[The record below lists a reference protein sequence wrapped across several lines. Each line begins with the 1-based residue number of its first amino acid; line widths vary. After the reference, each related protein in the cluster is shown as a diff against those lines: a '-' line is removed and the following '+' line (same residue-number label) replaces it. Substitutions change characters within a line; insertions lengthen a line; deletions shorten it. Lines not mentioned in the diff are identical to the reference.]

1 MNLTIADILTRQ
13 VLTVVPE
20 TTLAA
25 AALLMTEKRISC
37 LVAVTDGKPVGVLT
51 EADLVRVG
59 HLRIDAEHTA
69 ISDFLSQPVI
79 SIATNQSIY
88 AAFDF
93 LLEHHVRHLVVVRP
107 DGRLE
112 GLLTFTDILKA
123 AEFDDFLP
131 VKSISSVMSRNV
143 KTMQAEDS
151 LHEAMATLS
160 DLHISC
166 VVIAEQGK
174 AIGIFTERDAARLV
188 AADRD
193 LDNLCLA
200 DVMTTPLIT
209 MAADDSL
216 LDASILMR
224 EKGFRRLVIV
234 DEAAHPK
241 GVITQFDVIRGLEG
255 DTIRHFKQL
264 HAKTEERLNE
274 SSRLLAEKSELE
286 RIVDASSAVLYRCE
300 WIGEQFV
307 GTYVSPSVTSLL
319 GYDRQECL
327 QPGWWS
333 DHLHPD
339 DRYKIEQNMPRLF
352 ETGEVE
358 HVYRFAGKTGEYRW
372 IRDHLRLRKGVDNRP
387 DELIGSWLD
396 ITDSRKIEQRVFES
410 EEMYRSLVEQSFDGI
425 VILDAEGS
433 MLFANDASAKAWGGT
448 VEELSDQAFLDV
460 IHPDEKARMQLY
472 FKQRMDGA
480 VQQEVYETRM
490 VRKNGDTLW
499 VELSGRLITWQKQPA
514 NLLTLRDISERKLA
528 EMEEENRLLLN
539 SASADAMSAFI
550 ADKPLQQVFD
560 PLLKLLLD
568 ATQSAYGFI
577 GEMLHSD
584 AGAPY
589 LKTFAVTDIAW
600 NDETRSFYDENV
612 AKGLEFHNLDTL
624 FGAVLSGEEIVVSND
639 PANDARAG
647 GIPKGH
653 PPLQAFLGLP
663 VKVGSK
669 MLGMIGLANH
679 PEGYDQ
685 AMIDRLAPLLDVIA
699 NIIVS
704 MRSKRAH
711 QQAEKALQDSESR
724 LLASQAISQTGTWDW
739 NPQSGDLIWSDET
752 YRIHGYEPGQVKPS
766 YELFLEHLHPDDRPM
781 LAAAVEAA
789 LNDEQFYSLDCR
801 LQSVDGKEKICH
813 AQGGVEFDQDGQPL
827 RMLGVFQD
835 VTERKQVELSLD
847 KSLQRMDFLLKSTP
861 VVIYSCQPEP
871 PFAASFVSLNVVD
884 QLGYDAAQFTQQPD
898 FWANHIHPDDREQV
912 IAEMPR
918 LFENGV
924 HAHEY
929 RFQHKDGSWRWM
941 SDELRLTYN
950 DAGEP
955 TEIVGY
961 WIDITAR
968 KQAEKAISISEKKFR
983 SLFEESRDMMHMA
996 GPDGRII
1003 DVNQAELDTLGYSYE
1018 EMIGKPLEELV
1029 CPEYHEITM
1038 PKFSALMQGQSVPV
1052 YESAMHAK
1060 DGTCVHVEV
1069 SAVPQLD
1076 EHGDVTASRAIIRD
1090 ISARKLAEKQ
1100 IQDLYQQYESVT
1112 GSIADVL
1119 YYIDCNLKLVWWN
1132 RHLETITGLAPQD
1145 LQGRNADTFFAEA
1158 DLPKLKQA
1166 IERTFSE
1173 GEAEDELF
1181 FNTIHG
1187 AVLHHFKGSLLKDG
1201 QGNVLG
1207 ITGVGRDM
1215 TAIKQGEAQLKR
1227 REQQLSVL
1235 AEAGRVINEQLGEIE
1250 IGRSL
1255 ATLARRLVECE
1266 SGAVGF
1272 YRNEKI
1278 CFREYLRAEESIP
1291 IALDFPAGYG
1301 VPGFVLETRAPYIS
1315 ADAMNDEHVIPEI
1328 QQSLVFMKL
1337 IDVPILD
1344 ATGNIL
1350 GCVEM
1355 HDRLDGHDFDD
1366 QDLEMLQ
1373 GLAGIVA
1380 AALVN
1385 ARQQNEI
1392 EQAAQRMR
1400 LILDAEFDAIVVQQD
1415 EKIVFSNKQAQ
1426 QLFGYASF
1434 EETLGENAMLA
1445 FLPAQRNLAARIA
1458 RRVIRNNKPTE
1469 RVEMMGV
1476 SRSRSEPFPMEIA
1489 SAPIQWSGKPA
1500 VVSIVRDITERKRA
1514 QTLLNQAYSRHEMAQ
1529 RIAQL
1534 GHWDFDHI
1542 NDRLEWSEGVYRIFG
1557 LDKADVELSYE
1568 MLQQLVHPDD
1578 REQLVRV
1585 FELSL
1590 ENRASFELE
1599 HRIVLPNGEQ
1609 RWVFEQC
1616 ETEFSKDGTP
1626 IRSLGTVQDISERKH
1641 HLEQI
1646 ERERAAMR
1654 AILNNLPFMA
1664 WLKDE
1669 EGRFIV
1675 VNDLFAEACGAESAE
1690 ALVGK
1695 SDLDLWPEA
1704 LATGYMQDD
1713 REVMDSATPKQVQEL
1728 VEGKDGKGPISF
1740 ETFKS
1745 PVFGSDGR
1753 VVGTAG
1759 MALDISDRLER
1770 EKQMRLLES
1779 AVGSVNE
1786 SIIITN
1792 VEGVIVYVNP
1802 AFTSNTGFDRDYAI
1816 GNSPAILNS
1825 KQQSK
1830 GFYELFW
1837 QTIMAGEPWSGRI
1850 LDRKKDGTIFPVHL
1864 SVAPIFDE
1872 PGEITHFVAVHEDLS
1887 SAEAMQKKMM
1897 QTQKMEAVGTMVGG
1911 LAHDFNNML
1920 ASIVGNF
1927 YLIRMQHKDDEKLIK
1942 RIEGMEKATHHG
1954 ANMIQQM
1961 LTFARKDR
1969 PDMHVLSLNS
1979 YIKEAHKL
1987 AAGSVPENVHFKLD
2001 IGRGCDCNVK
2011 ADATQ
2016 LQQVLL
2022 NLVANAR
2029 HAIRDLEHGEIRVGL
2044 DRRQPPEHV
2053 LSGNVEL
2060 TADSSWCR
2068 IFSEDN
2074 GCGIR
2079 EKDIERVFE
2088 PFFTTKAVGE
2098 GTGLGLAM
2106 VYGAVQ
2112 NHRGLIDIDSTL
2124 GEGTTISIW
2133 LPEYAQKAAEV
2144 TGVDEAAV
2152 DGAGQV
2158 VLLVDDER
2166 ELRHVLAEVLQHNG
2180 FKVLQAV
2187 DGEQAVETYERYSD
2201 DIDLVLMDVVM
2212 PNKGGVMAAKE
2223 IRAMN
2228 ANVPIIFQTGYGEQ
2242 TQLDA
2247 AASINNS
2254 DSLHKPVQI
2263 PKLLKKITEWIK

>member
-25 AALLMTEKRISC
+25 AAVLMTEKRISC
-37 LVAVTDGKPVGVLT
+37 LVAVTDGKPVGILT

-93 LLEHHVRHLVVVRP
+93 LLEHHVRHLVVVKP
-107 DGRLE
+107 NGRLE

-123 AEFDDFLP
+123 TEFDDFLR
-131 VKSISSVMSRNV
+131 VKPISSVMSRNV
-143 KTMQAEDS
+143 KTMQAEDR

-166 VVIAEQGK
+166 VVIAEEGK

-188 AADRD
+188 AAGRD
-193 LDNLCLA
+193 MDDLCLA

-224 EKGFRRLVIV
+224 ENSFRRLVIV

-264 HAKTEERLNE
+264 HAKTEERLDE
-274 SSRLLAEKSELE
+274 SSKLLAEKSELE

-300 WIGEQFV
+300 WVGEQFV
-307 GTYVSPSVTSLL
+307 GTYVSSSITALL
-319 GYDRQECL
+319 GFEQQECL
-327 QPGWWS
+327 QSGWWF

-339 DRYKIEQNMPRLF
+339 DRYKVEQNMLRLC
-352 ETGEVE
+352 ETGEIE

-396 ITDSRKIEQRVFES
+396 ITESRKVEQRVFES

-425 VILDAEGS
+425 VILDADGS
-433 MLFANDASAKAWGGT
+433 MIFANDASAKAWGGT
-448 VEELSDQAFLDV
+448 VEELSGQAFLDV
-460 IHPDEKARMQLY
+460 VHPDEKARMQLY

-480 VQQEVYETRM
+480 VQQEVYETRII
-490 VRKNGDTLW
+490 RKNGDTLW
-499 VELSGRLITWQKQPA
+499 VELSGRLITWQNQPA
-514 NLLTLRDISERKLA
+514 NLLTLRDISERK
-528 EMEEENRLLLN
+528 
-539 SASADAMSAFI
+539 
-550 ADKPLQQVFD
+550 
-560 PLLKLLLD
+560 
-568 ATQSAYGFI
+568 
-577 GEMLHSD
+577 
-584 AGAPY
+584 
-589 LKTFAVTDIAW
+589 
-600 NDETRSFYDENV
+600 
-612 AKGLEFHNLDTL
+612 
-624 FGAVLSGEEIVVSND
+624 
-639 PANDARAG
+639 
-647 GIPKGH
+647 
-653 PPLQAFLGLP
+653 
-663 VKVGSK
+663 
-669 MLGMIGLANH
+669 
-679 PEGYDQ
+679 
-685 AMIDRLAPLLDVIA
+685 
-699 NIIVS
+699 
-704 MRSKRAH
+704 
-711 QQAEKALQDSESR
+711 QAEKALQDSESR

-801 LQSVDGKEKICH
+801 LQTVDGKEKICH

-835 VTERKQVELSLD
+835 
-847 KSLQRMDFLLKSTP
+847 
-861 VVIYSCQPEP
+861 
-871 PFAASFVSLNVVD
+871 
-884 QLGYDAAQFTQQPD
+884 
-898 FWANHIHPDDREQV
+898 
-912 IAEMPR
+912 
-918 LFENGV
+918 
-924 HAHEY
+924 
-929 RFQHKDGSWRWM
+929 
-941 SDELRLTYN
+941 
-950 DAGEP
+950 
-955 TEIVGY
+955 
-961 WIDITAR
+961 
-968 KQAEKAISISEKKFR
+968 
-983 SLFEESRDMMHMA
+983 
-996 GPDGRII
+996 
-1003 DVNQAELDTLGYSYE
+1003 
-1018 EMIGKPLEELV
+1018 
-1029 CPEYHEITM
+1029 
-1038 PKFSALMQGQSVPV
+1038 
-1052 YESAMHAK
+1052 
-1060 DGTCVHVEV
+1060 
-1069 SAVPQLD
+1069 
-1076 EHGDVTASRAIIRD
+1076 
-1090 ISARKLAEKQ
+1090 ISARK
-1100 IQDLYQQYESVT
+1100 
-1112 GSIADVL
+1112 
-1119 YYIDCNLKLVWWN
+1119 
-1132 RHLETITGLAPQD
+1132 
-1145 LQGRNADTFFAEA
+1145 
-1158 DLPKLKQA
+1158 
-1166 IERTFSE
+1166 
-1173 GEAEDELF
+1173 
-1181 FNTIHG
+1181 
-1187 AVLHHFKGSLLKDG
+1187 
-1201 QGNVLG
+1201 
-1207 ITGVGRDM
+1207 
-1215 TAIKQGEAQLKR
+1215 QGEIQLKR

-1235 AEAGRVINEQLGEIE
+1235 AEAGRVINEQLDEIE

-1255 ATLARRLVECE
+1255 AKLARRLVECE

-1278 CFREYLRAEESIP
+1278 CFREYLRAEGSIP

-1344 ATGNIL
+1344 AKGNIL
-1350 GCVEM
+1350 GCFEM

-1445 FLPAQRNLAARIA
+1445 FLPAQRNFAARIA
-1458 RRVIRNNKPTE
+1458 RRVIRNNKPSE
-1469 RVEMMGV
+1469 RAEMMGV

-1514 QTLLNQAYSRHEMAQ
+1514 
-1529 RIAQL
+1529 
-1534 GHWDFDHI
+1534 
-1542 NDRLEWSEGVYRIFG
+1542 
-1557 LDKADVELSYE
+1557 
-1568 MLQQLVHPDD
+1568 
-1578 REQLVRV
+1578 
-1585 FELSL
+1585 
-1590 ENRASFELE
+1590 
-1599 HRIVLPNGEQ
+1599 
-1609 RWVFEQC
+1609 
-1616 ETEFSKDGTP
+1616 
-1626 IRSLGTVQDISERKH
+1626 
-1641 HLEQI
+1641 LEQI

-1669 EGRFIV
+1669 ESRYIV

-1695 SDLDLWPEA
+1695 SDLDLWPEP
-1704 LATGYMQDD
+1704 LATGYIQND

-1728 VEGKDGKGPISF
+1728 VEGKDGNGPGCV

-1830 GFYELFW
+1830 GFYEQFW

-1872 PGEITHFVAVHEDLS
+1872 QGGITHFVAVHEDLS

-1927 YLIRMQHKDDEKLIK
+1927 YLIRMQHKDDEKLVK
-1942 RIEGMEKATHHG
+1942 RIEGMERATHHG

-1969 PDMHVLSLNS
+1969 PDMHVLSLKS

-2053 LSGNVEL
+2053 LSSNVEL

-2079 EKDIERVFE
+2079 KKDMERVFE

-2112 NHRGLIDIDSTL
+2112 NHRGLIDIDSTP

-2133 LPEYAQKAAEV
+2133 LPEYAQKAADV
-2144 TGVDEAAV
+2144 TGVGEAAV

-2187 DGEQAVETYERYSD
+2187 DGEQAVETYKRYSD

-2263 PKLLKKITEWIK
+2263 PKLLMKITEWIK